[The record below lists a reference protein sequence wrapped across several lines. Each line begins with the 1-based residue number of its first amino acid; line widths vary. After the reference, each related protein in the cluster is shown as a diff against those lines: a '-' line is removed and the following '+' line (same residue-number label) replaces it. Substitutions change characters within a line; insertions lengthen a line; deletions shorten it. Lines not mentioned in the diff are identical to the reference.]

1 MKRFFS
7 RGPSLSRYAMG
18 THYLNGYASFR
29 GGIRL

>member
-7 RGPSLSRYAMG
+7 RGPSLSRYALQA
-18 THYLNGYASFR
+18 HYLSNYSVYR